1 MNNQESDRQLF
12 EYIRNAK
19 IPDLPSLKEILSGHE
34 TGALSIT
41 ELLTALRHKRDEI
54 LLIDA
59 RSEHEFNNSNIP
71 YAENFPVLR
80 NDERHNVGLIYK
92 KYSQAAALWLA
103 MNYAD
108 PKMSLLKEFLD
119 RKSAHHMEIVIYCW
133 RGGGRS
139 GYLSKMISELGYKTS
154 VLKGG
159 HKEFRKLVNGFFSRK
174 EFLSGLLE
182 LAGLTGS
189 GKTMLLR
196 AAGRILPV
204 IDLENSAR
212 HYSSL
217 LGRVP
222 YEVKKIPEVTDQSA
236 FENSVFSDISL
247 NAKTDNEENELYLI
261 ESESRKVG
269 DFMIPE
275 MLFNKMQ
282 NAPVIKVVSSLSNR
296 ILRLNE
302 DYFGKNNEGIEPM
315 VRIMSKKEDFF
326 KQQLSNKTYS
336 ELMAF
341 LLKGDIYHFTET
353 MLVKYYD
360 VKYKDKGKKPEA
372 VVNADSPEE
381 AIMEICDVYNKLKQ
395 SSKNL

>member
-1 MNNQESDRQLF
+1 MTDQESDKQLF
-12 EYIRNAK
+12 EYIRTAT
-19 IPDLPSLKEILSGHE
+19 IPELPSLKEILSKHE
-34 TGALSIT
+34 TGTYTISD
-41 ELLTALRHKRDEI
+41 LLISLRHSHENI

-59 RSEHEFNNSNIP
+59 RSENEFNDSMIP
-71 YAENFPVLR
+71 FAENFPVLNNR
-80 NDERHNVGLIYK
+80 ERHSVGLIYK

-108 PKMSLLKEFLD
+108 PKMSLLREFLENKNAKD
-119 RKSAHHMEIVIYCW
+119 KEIVIYCW

-139 GYLSKMISELGYKTS
+139 GYLSKMISDLGYKTS
-154 VLKGG
+154 ILKGG
-159 HKEFRKLVNGFFSRK
+159 HKEYRKHVNAFFSRT
-174 EFLSGLLE
+174 EFKSELLE
-182 LAGLTGS
+182 LSGLTGS

-196 AAGRILPV
+196 LAGKVLPV

-222 YEVKKIPEVTDQSA
+222 YEVRKISSVSDQSA
-236 FENSVFSDISL
+236 FENNIFSDISM
-247 NAKTDNEENELYLI
+247 NTKFNDEENELYLI

-269 DFMIPE
+269 DFIIPE
-275 MLFNKMQ
+275 MLFNKMLT
-282 NAPVIKVVSSLSNR
+282 APVTKVVSSLSTR

-302 DYFGKNNEGIEPM
+302 DYFGVNNQNIEPM
-315 VRIMSKKEDFF
+315 IRIMSKKEDFF
-326 KQQLSNKTYS
+326 KQQLSSKTYS

-341 LLKGDIYHFTET
+341 LNKGDVYHFTET

-372 VVNADSPEE
+372 IVNADIPKDAVS
-381 AIMEICDVYNKLKQ
+381 EICHVYNKLKH
-395 SSKNL
+395 SPKK